1 MPEGRYQQK
10 VPSKSV
16 HNMDGSSCYQM
27 RNIRK
32 KVFFKDSLIQDAPNS
47 KSFLWGQTA
56 CIYIFIFV

>member
-32 KVFFKDSLIQDAPNS
+32 KVFFKDSLIQDAPKS
-47 KSFLWGQTA
+47 KTFL
-56 CIYIFIFV
+56 